1 MCHQNVSSVSDYDLV
16 SGGCSFMTDRHTHTP
31 HVHVNVSLFNVPLQ
45 PFCFISLSFLLFICI
60 KYWPLTSSTRSGL
73 RLLRMIPSPV
83 MLQNW
88 LSLPGSGEIFN
99 LPPAI
104 TTPPDVS
111 TQQSST
117 IWREKAREMVVM
129 MSKQSHSRNHSSTE
143 SHLERRSKSRV
154 PCSAVVRSHRPI
166 SALDHQFP
174 PTLEPGAAL
183 NHPGVQSETSSSP
196 SLHYAAGNKHVSIEK
211 DRRYMVMFGCL
222 N

>member
-1 MCHQNVSSVSDYDLV
+1 MCMWMSFCLLFHSNLSVSFH
-16 SGGCSFMTDRHTHTP
+16 C
-31 HVHVNVSLFNVPLQ
+31 LF
-45 PFCFISLSFLLFICI
+45 FICI

-117 IWREKAREMVVM
+117 IWREKGREMEVM
-129 MSKQSHSRNHSSTE
+129 MSKQSHSQNHSSTA
-143 SHLERRSKSRV
+143 SDLERRSKSRV

-174 PTLEPGAAL
+174 PALEPWAAL
-183 NHPGVQSETSSSP
+183 NHPGVQSETSGSL
-196 SLHYAAGNKHVSIEK
+196 SLHYAAGNKHASIERH
-211 DRRYMVMFGCL
+211 RRCTVMFGYL

>member
-1 MCHQNVSSVSDYDLV
+1 MWHQNVSSISNYELV
-16 SGGCSFMTDRHTHTP
+16 SAGCSFMTDRHTHAPCACECFSVYCSTP
-31 HVHVNVSLFNVPLQ
+31 TILFH
-45 PFCFISLSFLLFICI
+45 FMSFLLFKCI

-117 IWREKAREMVVM
+117 IWREKAREVVVM
-129 MSKQSHSRNHSSTE
+129 ISEQSHSQNHSSTE
-143 SHLERRSKSRV
+143 SDLKSRSKS
-154 PCSAVVRSHRPI
+154 S
-166 SALDHQFP
+166 
-174 PTLEPGAAL
+174 TL
-183 NHPGVQSETSSSP
+183 QRSSP
-196 SLHYAAGNKHVSIEK
+196 FS
-211 DRRYMVMFGCL
+211 
-222 N
+222 